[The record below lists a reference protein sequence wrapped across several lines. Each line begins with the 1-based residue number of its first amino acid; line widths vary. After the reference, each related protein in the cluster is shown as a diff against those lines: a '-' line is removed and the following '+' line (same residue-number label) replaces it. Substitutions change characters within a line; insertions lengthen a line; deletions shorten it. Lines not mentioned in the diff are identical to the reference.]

1 MAVNSVRLTSALVM
15 KVKTGVDGKGND
27 IFKSIT
33 FKRVKPGAV
42 KEDVFAVAQG
52 IASIL
57 AVPVS
62 SVQRQDLDELINE

>member
-1 MAVNSVRLTSALVM
+1 MAVSTVKLTSALMM

-27 IFKSIT
+27 IFKNIT
-33 FKRVKPGAV
+33 FKKIKPAAAE
-42 KEDVFAVAQG
+42 EDVFAVAQG

-62 SVQRQDLDELINE
+62 SIQRQDLDELVNA